1 MKKKLVIGLLTMGV
15 LIGVFGTT
23 YAIITAQLDKETSD
37 MTTEQVDELDS
48 YEITEFEGTLK
59 DDTDTV
65 FTKVEDMKDLE
76 AGTVVKCKIKL
87 ASGKEVETEG
97 YITKGEQNNMTY
109 DGNTVKITIGTET
122 KEKE

>member
-23 YAIITAQLDKETSD
+23 YAIRTAQLDKETSG

-59 DDTDTV
+59 DDTNTV

>member
-23 YAIITAQLDKETSD
+23 YAIRTAQLDKETSD